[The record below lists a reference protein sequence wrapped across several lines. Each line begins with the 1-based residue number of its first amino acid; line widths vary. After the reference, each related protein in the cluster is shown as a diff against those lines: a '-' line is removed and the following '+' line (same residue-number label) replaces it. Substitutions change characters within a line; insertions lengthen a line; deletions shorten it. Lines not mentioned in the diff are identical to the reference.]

1 MNIWIKI
8 YLVISTIVIAI
19 LLYLILQNKKS
30 VGSPVEEVIKIDSLV
45 EHNHNIQVTVKHL
58 ENEKQE
64 IINKVSSLDND
75 STVKLFY
82 ELLQDN

>member
-1 MNIWIKI
+1 MNAWVKI

-58 ENEKQE
+58 ENEKHE
-64 IINKVSSLDND
+64 VINKVSSLDND